1 VRLGELLISAG
12 LITPD
17 DLDRAIARQQEF
29 GGRLGDQLVAA
40 RAISAARLEA
50 FLNEIPA
57 EPETIAGTGIGE
69 TELMTL
75 LIKLIHSARLA
86 TVLQFMTAIKLP
98 PQIVEEL
105 VQTAIARKL
114 LVATGAAGLAMH
126 YELSEQGRAWAME
139 ALQSSVYAG
148 PAPVTLNDFC
158 TRVVR
163 QKVTNEKVTYGN
175 IRAALTGYD
184 VSDDLINQIG
194 PALNSGRAVLL
205 YGPPGNG
212 KTTVAQRFADVFK
225 SVIYVPYAVMID
237 GQIMRV
243 FDPSLH
249 HPIAPEATGPSFFSG
264 LRREQYDQR
273 WVAVKRPFI
282 VAGGELILEMLDLR
296 YDAVTG
302 FYEAPLHIK
311 ALGGCFV
318 IDDFGRQMV
327 APATLLNRWIVPM
340 ESRVDYLKLHTGK
353 SFSIPFEALVIFST
367 NLDPEDLMDPAFL
380 RRLPYKIEVG
390 APSLENYLS
399 IFRKVCETAGI
410 AADEEVLQRIV
421 YKVTQEKGLELA
433 AFHGRFIID
442 QVVAFARFLEVPPR
456 LDLEWVD
463 YALNNLKIR
472 ADKPKTLATT
482 C

>member
-1 VRLGELLISAG
+1 MRLGELLISAR
-12 LITPD
+12 LITSE
-17 DLDRAIARQQEF
+17 DLEQAIARQQEF

-40 RAISAARLEA
+40 GTISEARLEA

-69 TELMTL
+69 TELLTL

-114 LVATGAAGLAMH
+114 LVATGAAGLAMQ

-148 PAPVTLNDFC
+148 PAPVTLSDFC
-158 TRVVR
+158 ARVER
-163 QKVTNEKVTYGN
+163 QKITNEKVTYGN

-184 VSDDLINQIG
+184 VSDALINRIG

-205 YGPPGNG
+205 YGPPVNG
-212 KTTVAQRFADVFK
+212 KTTVAQSFADVFK

-249 HPIAPEATGPSFFSG
+249 HPIAPEAAAQHFFSG

-282 VAGGELILEMLDLR
+282 VAGGELTLEMLDLR
-296 YDAVTG
+296 YDSVTG

-367 NLDPEDLMDPAFL
+367 NLEPEDLMDPAFL

-390 APSLENYLS
+390 APSPENYLA
-399 IFRKVCETAGI
+399 IFRKVCEKAGI
-410 AADEEVLQRIV
+410 AVDEEVLRRIV

-442 QVVAFARFLEVPPR
+442 QVVAFARFMEVPPR

-472 ADKPKTLATT
+472 ADGPRDLVE
-482 C
+482 

>member
-1 VRLGELLISAG
+1 MRLGELLISAR
-12 LITPD
+12 LITAA

-40 RAISAARLEA
+40 GAISATRLEA
-50 FLNEIPA
+50 FLNEIPV
-57 EPETIAGTGIGE
+57 EPESIAGTGIGA

-86 TVLQFMTAIKLP
+86 TQLQFMAAIKLP
-98 PQIVEEL
+98 PQIVEAL

-114 LVATGAAGLAMH
+114 LVATGAAGLAMQ
-126 YELSEQGRAWAME
+126 YELSEQGQAWAME
-139 ALQSSVYAG
+139 AFQSSVYAG

-158 TRVVR
+158 ARVVR

-175 IRAALTGYD
+175 IRAALTDYD

-212 KTTVAQRFADVFK
+212 KTTVAQSFAEVFK

-249 HPIAPEATGPSFFSG
+249 HPIAPEAAVPSIFSG

-282 VAGGELILEMLDLR
+282 VAGGELTLEMLDLR
-296 YDAVTG
+296 YDSVTG

-390 APSLENYLS
+390 APSAENYLA
-399 IFRKVCETAGI
+399 IFRKVCEKAGI
-410 AADEEVLQRIV
+410 AADEAVLQRIV
-421 YKVTQEKGLELA
+421 HKVTQEKGLELA

-472 ADKPKTLATT
+472 AGRPKVLVA
-482 C
+482 

>member
-1 VRLGELLISAG
+1 MRLGELLISAR

-17 DLDRAIARQQEF
+17 DLQRAIAGQQEF

-40 RAISAARLEA
+40 GAISAARLEA

-57 EPETIAGTGIGE
+57 EPETIAGTGIGA

-148 PAPVTLNDFC
+148 PAPVTLKDFC
-158 TRVVR
+158 ARVER

-175 IRAALTGYD
+175 IRSALTGYD
-184 VSDDLINQIG
+184 VSDDLVNQIG

-212 KTTVAQRFADVFK
+212 KTTVAQSFADVFK

-249 HPIAPEATGPSFFSG
+249 HPIAPAAGTSFFSG

-282 VAGGELILEMLDLR
+282 VAGGELTLEMLDLR
-296 YDAVTG
+296 YDSVTG

-367 NLDPEDLMDPAFL
+367 NLDPEDLMDAAFL

-390 APSLENYLS
+390 APSLENYLA
-399 IFRKVCETAGI
+399 IFRKVCENAGI
-410 AADEEVLQRIV
+410 AVDEEVLQRIV
-421 YKVTQEKGLELA
+421 FKVTLEKGLERA

-442 QVVAFARFLEVPPR
+442 QVVAFARFREVPPR

-472 ADKPKTLATT
+472 ADKPKSLAST